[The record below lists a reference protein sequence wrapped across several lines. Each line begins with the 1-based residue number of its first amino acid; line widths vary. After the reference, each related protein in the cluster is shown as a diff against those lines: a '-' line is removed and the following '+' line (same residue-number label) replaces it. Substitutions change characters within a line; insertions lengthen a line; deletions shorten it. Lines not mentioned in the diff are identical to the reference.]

1 MTESTLKAS
10 DEAAAAVAK
19 TEDRVTLDSIK
30 NKIASVEII
39 NPKSASTLTLAVVTM
54 ENGFTVVGQSACA
67 DPANY
72 DKALGDRL
80 AEDDAIRDIWAHEGY
95 LLREKLSKEGK

>member
-39 NPKSASTLTLAVVTM
+39 NPKSAATLTLAVVTM

-67 DPANY
+67 DPNNY
-72 DKALGDRL
+72 NKELGDRL
-80 AEDDAIRDIWAHEGY
+80 AEDDAIRGIWAHEGY
-95 LLREKLSKEGK
+95 LLRERLSKEGK